1 MKEGIVE
8 IRAGLEYPDSLGPE
22 SPMSESAGEPLLPL
36 GASSDGPAQDEEKNA
51 TQKEEKTSPAPGT
64 ATLSNYRIFSYSTPK
79 DKGLLLVATVASI
92 CTGVTLPIMNV
103 VFARLVGAF
112 GALYNPQPGSS
123 PDTFLKDINLVV
135 YELDLVYL
143 FVARLVLDYIAMFG
157 FRMVSL
163 RVSAAMRL
171 AYIRALFAQPIS
183 TLDVLPPGQT
193 AAIITVT
200 ANILQAGISERLS
213 MLIQNVSLIM
223 TALVIALWH
232 SWLLTLV
239 TSLGLVFIVLV
250 YRKTIPRFMKSIEE
264 VSEAD
269 RMSSGVASEVF
280 SSIRMIAACGA
291 EAKMAD
297 KYAEWVEESLR
308 RGLRMSPLAA
318 LQQAPIFFSNQA
330 FCAISFW
337 FAVKLYQSTY
347 ISSVATIIIVLMSIM
362 MIMTSL
368 GGTVTPAS
376 AAMHAASAASIFFT
390 IIDAPQPRTTGAS
403 HSDVSSQEDIVFE
416 NVNFTYPLRPD
427 VRVLDNL
434 SLRIPAGK
442 MTAIVGASGSGKSTI
457 VGLVERW
464 YELDGNMTDNILTLY
479 FRSGSIST
487 GGRKL
492 HEIDLKWW
500 RSQIGLV
507 QQEPFLFNDT
517 IYKNVEYGLIG
528 TEWEYESD
536 LAKRDLVQKACK
548 EAFADEFITRLPQAS
563 RLWTGYDTPVGD
575 AGIKLSG
582 GQRQRLAIA
591 RSIVKQPKILILD
604 EATSA
609 IDVHGEKI
617 VQAALDKVSR
627 GRTTITIAHRLSTIM
642 KADKIVVLKKGQVVQ
657 EGTHDELLADT
668 GGAYWHL
675 ANAQHLSLGDEKATT
690 TGELDEAASQSMS
703 LTTFDRES
711 LGIDRDLS
719 PADDALLV
727 PRGFFGSFGRLLW
740 EQKPHFKLYFV
751 MISGALGAGAAFPLH
766 SYLFAHLLSVFGLTG
781 EELSEETSWW
791 CLMVMALAF
800 FVGLSYFT
808 LGWSANTV
816 SFHITSTYRKE
827 YFRNVLQKPISFY
840 DNEENSIGALTSR
853 MATDPTQLQQLL
865 GINMAFVCISVF
877 NILGCLAL
885 SFYFGRELA
894 SLAVVTT
901 MPIILAAG
909 FLRFRFEIQFEEMNN
924 AVFAESSKFATE
936 SIGAIRTVSSLTLE
950 DAISRRY
957 QKLLQAHIDNAF
969 RKAGL
974 STLVFALSDSVP
986 LLCMAFVL
994 WYGGKLLARFEYTPF
1009 NYLVVYIAIVQG
1021 SISAGQF
1028 LSFGPNIAQ
1037 ASAAANR
1044 IQNMRPT
1051 FKFEAKG
1058 KDLDFDE
1065 SDKTQEAIR
1074 GVRIEMRDIWFRY
1087 PTRDVPV
1094 LTGLDM
1100 TIEAGQFA
1108 AIVGPSGS
1116 GKTSIIS
1123 LLERF
1128 YQPERGTIL
1137 FHHTDVKKLS
1147 LASYRS
1153 AISLVAQEPSMFS
1166 GSIRSNIL
1174 LGVDASTPDSALHTA
1189 CQQAGIHDF
1198 ITSLPDGYSTEV
1210 GTRGIA
1216 LSGGQKQRLA
1226 IARALIRNPR
1236 VLLLDEATSNL
1247 DSETERDVQGVFERT
1262 GKGRTMVVVAH
1273 RLATV
1278 QNADVIFVV
1287 EEGRVVEK
1295 GNHAELLG
1303 LQGVYWQMC
1312 HSQALDR

>member
-1 MKEGIVE
+1 M
-8 IRAGLEYPDSLGPE
+8 
-22 SPMSESAGEPLLPL
+22 LLV
-36 GASSDGPAQDEEKNA
+36 
-51 TQKEEKTSPAPGT
+51 
-64 ATLSNYRIFSYSTPK
+64 
-79 DKGLLLVATVASI
+79 VATVASI
-92 CTGVTLPIMNV
+92 CTGVTLPVMNV

-112 GALYNPQPGSS
+112 GALYNPQASS
-123 PDTFLKDINLVV
+123 PEAFLTEINVV
-135 YELDLVYL
+135 VLDLVYL
-143 FVARLVLDYIAMFG
+143 FVARLVLDYVAMFG
-157 FRMVSL
+157 FRMASL
-163 RVSAAMRL
+163 RISAAMRL
-171 AYIRALFAQPIS
+171 AYIQALFAQPIS

-200 ANILQAGISERLS
+200 ANILQVGISEKLS
-213 MLIQNVSLIM
+213 LLIQSVSLII
-223 TALVIALWH
+223 TALVIALWYN
-232 SWLLTLV
+232 WLLTLV

-250 YRKTIPRFMKSIEE
+250 YRQTIPRFMRSIGE
-264 VSEAD
+264 VGEAD
-269 RMSSGVASEVF
+269 RISSGVASEAF

-291 EAKMAD
+291 EAKMAE

-308 RGLRMSPLAA
+308 RGLRMSPLVA
-318 LQQAPIFFSNQA
+318 LQQAPIFFANQA

-337 FAVKLYQSTY
+337 FAVKLYQGAY
-347 ISSVATIIIVLMSIM
+347 ITSVTTIIIVLMSVM

-368 GGTVTPAS
+368 GGTVAPAS
-376 AAMHAASAASIFFT
+376 AAMHAASSAGILFT
-390 IIDAPQPRTTGAS
+390 IIDAPRPRTIGARDA
-403 HSDVSSQEDIVFE
+403 DVSSQEDIVFE
-416 NVNFTYPLRPD
+416 NVNFTYPLRAD
-427 VRVLDNL
+427 VRVLANL
-434 SLRIPAGK
+434 NLRIPAGK

-457 VGLVERW
+457 VGLIERW
-464 YELDGNMTDNILTLY
+464 YELDGNMTDNIMTMY
-479 FRSGSIST
+479 FRNGTVST

-528 TEWEYESD
+528 TEWEYEPP
-536 LAKRDLVQKACK
+536 LTKRDL
-548 EAFADEFITRLPQAS
+548 
-563 RLWTGYDTPVGD
+563 GYDTPVGD

-617 VQAALDKVSR
+617 VQAALDRVSQ
-627 GRTTITIAHRLSTIM
+627 GRTTITIAHRLSTIK

-668 GGAYWHL
+668 AGAYWHL
-675 ANAQHLSLGDEKATT
+675 ANAQHLSLGDEKATAG
-690 TGELDEAASQSMS
+690 GEIDDVASPSTS
-703 LTTFDRES
+703 LTIFGRES
-711 LGIDRDLS
+711 LDSERDGS
-719 PADDALLV
+719 PAENALLA
-727 PRGFFGSFGRLLW
+727 PRGFCGSFGRLLW
-740 EQKPHFKLYFV
+740 EQKPHFKLYLI
-751 MISGALGAGAAFPLH
+751 MILGALGAGAAFPLH

-791 CLMVMALAF
+791 CLMILALAVL
-800 FVGLSYFT
+800 VGASYFV

-827 YFRNVLQKPISFY
+827 YFKNVLQKPISFY

-865 GINMAFVCISVF
+865 GINMAFVCISLF

-894 SLAVVTT
+894 SLAVLTT

-909 FLRFRFEIQFEEMNN
+909 FFRFRFEIQFEEMNHT
-924 AVFAESSKFATE
+924 VFAESSKFATE

-950 DAISRRY
+950 DAISGRY
-957 QKLLQAHIDNAF
+957 RKLLQTHIDNAF

-994 WYGGKLLARFEYTPF
+994 WYGGQLLARFEYAPF
-1009 NYLVVYIAIVQG
+1009 NYLVVYLAIVQG

-1037 ASAAANR
+1037 ASAAAHR
-1044 IQNMRPT
+1044 IQEMRPT
-1051 FKFEAKG
+1051 LTIRENKYHILAREA
-1058 KDLDFDE
+1058 E
-1065 SDKTQEAIR
+1065 
-1074 GVRIEMRDIWFRY
+1074 
-1087 PTRDVPV
+1087 
-1094 LTGLDM
+1094 
-1100 TIEAGQFA
+1100 
-1108 AIVGPSGS
+1108 
-1116 GKTSIIS
+1116 
-1123 LLERF
+1123 
-1128 YQPERGTIL
+1128 
-1137 FHHTDVKKLS
+1137 
-1147 LASYRS
+1147 
-1153 AISLVAQEPSMFS
+1153 
-1166 GSIRSNIL
+1166 
-1174 LGVDASTPDSALHTA
+1174 
-1189 CQQAGIHDF
+1189 IHDF

-1210 GTRGIA
+1210 GARGIA

-1247 DSETERDVQGVFERT
+1247 DSETEREVQGVFERT

-1287 EEGRVVEK
+1287 EAGRVVER
-1295 GNHAELLG
+1295 GTHADLLRR
-1303 LQGVYWQMC
+1303 QGVYWQMC

>member
-1 MKEGIVE
+1 MKEGLYGY
-8 IRAGLEYPDSLGPE
+8 RAGLQRPDSPGPQ
-22 SPMSESAGEPLLPL
+22 SPRLELAGEPLLSR
-36 GASSDGPAQDEEKNA
+36 GESSDIAAQEDEKNA
-51 TQKEEKTSPAPGT
+51 TEKPKNDTEKPKKTPLVPET
-64 ATLSNYRIFSYSTPK
+64 ATLSNYRIFSYSTSM
-79 DKGLLLVATVASI
+79 DKMLLFVATVASI
-92 CTGVTLPIMNV
+92 CTGVTLPVMNV

-112 GALYNPQPGSS
+112 GALYNPQASS
-123 PDTFLKDINLVV
+123 PEAFLQEINVV
-135 YELDLVYL
+135 VLDLVYL

-157 FRMVSL
+157 FRMASL
-163 RVSAAMRL
+163 RISAAMRL
-171 AYIRALFAQPIS
+171 AYIQALFAQPIS

-200 ANILQAGISERLS
+200 ANILQVGISEKLS
-213 MLIQNVSLIM
+213 LLIQSVSLII
-223 TALVIALWH
+223 TALVIALWYN
-232 SWLLTLV
+232 WLLTLV
-239 TSLGLVFIVLV
+239 TSLGLVFLVLV
-250 YRKTIPRFMKSIEE
+250 YRQTIPRFMRSIGE
-264 VSEAD
+264 VGEAD
-269 RMSSGVASEVF
+269 RISSGVASEAF

-308 RGLRMSPLAA
+308 RGLRMSPLVA
-318 LQQAPIFFSNQA
+318 LQQAPIFFANQA

-337 FAVKLYQSTY
+337 FAVKLYQGAY
-347 ISSVATIIIVLMSIM
+347 ITSVTTIIIVLMSVM

-368 GGTVTPAS
+368 GGTVAPAS
-376 AAMHAASAASIFFT
+376 AAMHAASSAGILFT
-390 IIDAPQPRTTGAS
+390 IIDAPRPKTNGAG
-403 HSDVSSQEDIVFE
+403 DAEVSSQEDIVFE
-416 NVNFTYPLRPD
+416 NVNFTYPLRAD
-427 VRVLDNL
+427 VRVLANL
-434 SLRIPAGK
+434 NLRIPAGK

-457 VGLVERW
+457 VGLIERW
-464 YELDGNMTDNILTLY
+464 YELDGNMTDNMLTMY
-479 FRSGSIST
+479 FRNGTVST

-528 TEWEYESD
+528 TEWESEPA
-536 LAKRDLVQKACK
+536 LTKRDL
-548 EAFADEFITRLPQAS
+548 
-563 RLWTGYDTPVGD
+563 GYDTPVGD

-617 VQAALDKVSR
+617 VQAALDKVSQ
-627 GRTTITIAHRLSTIM
+627 GRTTITIAHRLSTIK

-668 GGAYWHL
+668 EGAYWHL
-675 ANAQHLSLGDEKATT
+675 ANAQHLSLGEERAATGGERDEV
-690 TGELDEAASQSMS
+690 ASPSTS
-703 LTTFDRES
+703 LTIFHRES
-711 LGIDRDLS
+711 LDSDRDVS
-719 PADDALLV
+719 SAEDALLI
-727 PRGFFGSFGRLLW
+727 PRGFFGGFGRLLW
-740 EQKPHFKLYFV
+740 EQKPHFKLYLV
-751 MISGALGAGAAFPLH
+751 MILGALGAG
-766 SYLFAHLLSVFGLTG
+766 VFGLTG

-791 CLMVMALAF
+791 CLMILALAVL
-800 FVGLSYFT
+800 VGLSYFV

-827 YFRNVLQKPISFY
+827 YFKNVLRKPISFY

-865 GINMAFVCISVF
+865 GINMAFVCISLF

-894 SLAVVTT
+894 SLAVLTT

-909 FLRFRFEIQFEEMNN
+909 FFRFRFEIQFEEMNHT
-924 AVFAESSKFATE
+924 VFAESSKFATE

-950 DAISRRY
+950 DAISGRY
-957 QKLLQAHIDNAF
+957 RKLLQTHIDNAF

-994 WYGGKLLARFEYTPF
+994 WYGGQLLARFEYAPF
-1009 NYLVVYIAIVQG
+1009 NYLVVYLAIVQG

-1044 IQNMRPT
+1044 IQEMRPT
-1051 FKFEAKG
+1051 LTFEAKG
-1058 KDLDFDE
+1058 KDLDFTE
-1065 SDKTQEAIR
+1065 SEKNEKAIR
-1074 GVRIEMRDIWFRY
+1074 GVRIELRDVWFRY

-1128 YQPERGTIL
+1128 YQPERGAIL
-1137 FHHTDVKKLS
+1137 FHDTDIKKLA

-1153 AISLVAQEPSMFS
+1153 TISLVAQEPSMFS
-1166 GSIRSNIL
+1166 GTIRSNVL
-1174 LGVDASTPDSALHTA
+1174 LGVDASTPESALHTA
-1189 CQQAGIHDF
+1189 CQQAEIHDF

-1210 GTRGIA
+1210 GARGIA

-1247 DSETERDVQGVFERT
+1247 DSETEREVQGVFERT

-1287 EEGRVVEK
+1287 EAGRVVER
-1295 GNHAELLG
+1295 GTHAELLRR
-1303 LQGVYWQMC
+1303 QGVYWQMC